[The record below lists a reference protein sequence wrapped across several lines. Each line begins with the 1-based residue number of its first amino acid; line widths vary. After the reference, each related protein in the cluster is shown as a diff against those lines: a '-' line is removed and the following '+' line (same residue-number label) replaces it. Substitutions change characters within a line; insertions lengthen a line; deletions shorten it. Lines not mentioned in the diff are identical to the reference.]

1 MGCFN
6 MRCAAT
12 GVPIVHN
19 TPVVMFDLC
28 GAYPHHVQQG
38 LRLDKFGDQMA
49 VMSMPRFGLYN
60 DYGDIESEED
70 RGWEWIN
77 SRLYLE
83 AQQMTYVPKF
93 EDGQYQ
99 NAKRQADD
107 YEQDHRMFILRGAY
121 EFMVEHDNSDDTWY
135 GDDFDTWGERRE
147 ASQAE
152 FLSILAQE
160 DERSQ
165 ELLAA
170 GSEKVLVTAINRI
183 RLDDVVRTAFSLG
196 QEDQR
201 IWLDL
206 MTENPEVGM
215 LYYKYIGKMRR
226 STHTA
231 EWSLRPSMYSGQTVE
246 EEILVMRQIG
256 TRYLEGYF
264 KETEQW

>member
-28 GAYPHHVQQG
+28 GAYPHHVQKG
-38 LRLDKFGDQMA
+38 LGLDKFGDQMA

-99 NAKRQADD
+99 DAKRQADERMVQQGLGSISPEAGLEVFAHLLSR
-107 YEQDHRMFILRGAY
+107 EQSQWPSRRRPALFDLLRN
-121 EFMVEHDNSDDTWY
+121 EPEP
-135 GDDFDTWGERRE
+135 
-147 ASQAE
+147 
-152 FLSILAQE
+152 
-160 DERSQ
+160 
-165 ELLAA
+165 
-170 GSEKVLVTAINRI
+170 AI
-183 RLDDVVRTAFSLG
+183 VS
-196 QEDQR
+196 
-201 IWLDL
+201 
-206 MTENPEVGM
+206 
-215 LYYKYIGKMRR
+215 
-226 STHTA
+226 
-231 EWSLRPSMYSGQTVE
+231 
-246 EEILVMRQIG
+246 
-256 TRYLEGYF
+256 
-264 KETEQW
+264 